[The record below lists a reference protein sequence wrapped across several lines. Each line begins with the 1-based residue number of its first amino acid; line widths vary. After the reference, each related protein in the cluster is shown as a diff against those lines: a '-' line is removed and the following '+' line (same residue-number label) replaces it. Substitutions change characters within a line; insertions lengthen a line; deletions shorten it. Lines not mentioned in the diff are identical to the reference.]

1 MNREPTDQIW
11 DLVQHFMMYD
21 PITVLASVPNMREQ
35 FFKGRKLANNGCVHE
50 IIGLSKFETGVTE
63 VDNLRAALVRLLL
76 QGLAR
81 NTMVENAVT
90 LENAEANDAL
100 TGKLGGDDDGEDGI
114 KSYTKSDSKH
124 LGGCTR
130 VILELKEHN
139 TDKDLLKPA
148 EKAAISNRKNLYQCL
163 KEWKKQ
169 EKKTLQ
175 WYQNTPLLYYFLGH
189 RSKKYTKDRKS
200 DFKKKVQEAQPWK
213 QNFQS
218 ILK

>member
-1 MNREPTDQIW
+1 MNREPADQIW

-90 LENAEANDAL
+90 LENAVANIM
-100 TGKLGGDDDGEDGI
+100 GGEDDGEDGP
-114 KSYTKSDSKH
+114 SVGDVNAAVDSKV
-124 LGGCTR
+124 G
-130 VILELKEHN
+130 E
-139 TDKDLLKPA
+139 
-148 EKAAISNRKNLYQCL
+148 AASPGPSKQPGNSRIISHSSRGAASSFS
-163 KEWKKQ
+163 
-169 EKKTLQ
+169 
-175 WYQNTPLLYYFLGH
+175 PSGVV
-189 RSKKYTKDRKS
+189 RSKKK
-200 DFKKKVQEAQPWK
+200 E
-213 QNFQS
+213 
-218 ILK
+218 

>member
-100 TGKLGGDDDGEDGI
+100 TGKLGGDDDGEDGP
-114 KSYTKSDSKH
+114 SVGDVNAAVDSKVSEAASP
-124 LGGCTR
+124 GSSTR
-130 VILELKEHN
+130 
-139 TDKDLLKPA
+139 PA
-148 EKAAISNRKNLYQCL
+148 NSRIISHSSRGAASSFSPAGVVRQ
-163 KEWKKQ
+163 
-169 EKKTLQ
+169 
-175 WYQNTPLLYYFLGH
+175 
-189 RSKKYTKDRKS
+189 
-200 DFKKKVQEAQPWK
+200 KKKD
-213 QNFQS
+213 
-218 ILK
+218 